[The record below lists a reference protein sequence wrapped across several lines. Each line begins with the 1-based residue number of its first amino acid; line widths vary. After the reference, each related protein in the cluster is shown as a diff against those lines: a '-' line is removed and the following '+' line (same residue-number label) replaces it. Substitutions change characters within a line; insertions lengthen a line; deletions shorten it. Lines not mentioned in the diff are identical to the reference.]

1 MVMKLLLIFMI
12 AVNNCLSD
20 KEQMTTHDCR
30 NKCYPN
36 SAIYHDDKEKKINMC
51 YCIKPE
57 ETE

>member
-1 MVMKLLLIFMI
+1 MI